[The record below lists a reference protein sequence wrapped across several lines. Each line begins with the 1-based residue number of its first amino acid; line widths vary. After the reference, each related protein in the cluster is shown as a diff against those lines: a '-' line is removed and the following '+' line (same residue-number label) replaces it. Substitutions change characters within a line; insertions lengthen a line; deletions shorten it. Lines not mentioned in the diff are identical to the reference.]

1 MPTKYENN
9 RLKTGLASAAVL
21 CVGGALTAMTA
32 MSAPSVAAPGN
43 NGTVK
48 VAPYG
53 DVDAIP
59 NNHPHVGCTF
69 QLEWFGFDADVT
81 STVLFEE
88 QAPTTGVG
96 MTVAGDTTAA
106 LDGDPGS
113 GAGND
118 GFDGTQVYTLSFTG
132 APHPQQGY
140 HVKLT
145 IDTPES
151 NGASVKHKVFWVE
164 GCDAHDPRAPT
175 PPRHADHDA
184 ADHDAADH
192 DAATTP
198 TTPTRRRRPR
208 RRRPRRR
215 RPRRRSRPTNPTP
228 ETNPEQETPEQ
239 NPEQNP
245 ESNPAERA
253 AGRGAGHAGVRQPG
267 QPEQPG
273 QRVR

>member
-48 VAPYG
+48 VSP
-53 DVDAIP
+53 
-59 NNHPHVGCTF
+59 T
-69 QLEWFGFDADVT
+69 ET
-81 STVLFEE
+81 STHRPTTTRTSAAPSSSSGTASTPTSPRRSRFDE

-96 MTVAGDTTAA
+96 MTVAGPRDVFV
-106 LDGDPGS
+106 DDDPAT
-113 GAGND
+113 GAGTA
-118 GFDGTQVYTLSFTG
+118 GFDGAQVYTLSLHG

-164 GCDAHDPRAPT
+164 GCGPTTTPPPPPPPDHDPPT
-175 PPRHADHDA
+175 TRRRPRRRRPRRRRPRPADLDAADHPADHDA

-192 DAATTP
+192 DAADHD
-198 TTPTRRRRPR
+198 
-208 RRRPRRR
+208 
-215 RPRRRSRPTNPTP
+215 
-228 ETNPEQETPEQ
+228 
-239 NPEQNP
+239 
-245 ESNPAERA
+245 A
-253 AGRGAGHAGVRQPG
+253 ADHDAADHEPHSGDEPGAGDA
-267 QPEQPG
+267 
-273 QRVR
+273 